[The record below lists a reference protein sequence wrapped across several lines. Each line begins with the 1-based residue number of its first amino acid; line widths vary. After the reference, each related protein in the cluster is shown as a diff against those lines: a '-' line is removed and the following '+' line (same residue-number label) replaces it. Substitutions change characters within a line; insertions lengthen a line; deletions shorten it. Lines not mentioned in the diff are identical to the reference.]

1 MVRKTTLVAGAG
13 KPACKAVLIT
23 GVPGTGKTTLAAAI
37 SKKSGAFLLEINEL
51 AELLGLY
58 SHTDESDGAKVVRL
72 PELARELSA
81 AIKAEKKSVISEG
94 HLGCEMKLPVQKVIV
109 LRCDP
114 KELRQRLASRNY
126 PAAKLSQ
133 NALSE
138 ALDYCTV
145 QSEKQYGAKKVWEI
159 DTTGKTLAQVQK
171 TAEAIISGKTKKHA
185 RVSFPDAL
193 MREAITGERIRAALR

>member
-1 MVRKTTLVAGAG
+1 MVRKAI
-13 KPACKAVLIT
+13 LIT
-23 GVPGTGKTTLAAAI
+23 GVPGTGKTTLAR
-37 SKKSGAFLLEINEL
+37 SLSQKTGAFLLEINEL

-72 PELARELSA
+72 PELARELA
-81 AIKAEKKSVISEG
+81 EAIKAEKKSVVSEG
-94 HLGCEMKLPVQKVIV
+94 HLGCEMKLPVQKVLV

-114 KELRQRLASRNY
+114 RELRQRLASRSY
-126 PAAKLSQ
+126 PPAKLAQ

-145 QSEKQYGAKKVWEI
+145 QSEKHYGAAKVWEL
-159 DTTGKTLAQVQK
+159 DTSGKTPAQVQAQ
-171 TAEAIISGKTKKHA
+171 AEAIISGKEKRHA

-193 MREAITGERIRAALR
+193 MREAITGEKIRAALR

>member
-1 MVRKTTLVAGAG
+1 MARTAT
-13 KPACKAVLIT
+13 LIT
-23 GVPGTGKTTLAAAI
+23 GVPGTGKTTLAHSI
-37 SKKSGAFLLEINEL
+37 CKKSGASLLEINEL

-58 SHTDESDGAKVVRL
+58 SHTDESDGAKVVKL
-72 PELARELSA
+72 PALSRELAE
-81 AIKAEKKSVISEG
+81 AIKSEKKSIVAEG
-94 HLGCEMKLPVQKVIV
+94 HLGCEMKLPVQKVLV

-114 KELRQRLASRNY
+114 KELRQRLSPRSY
-126 PAAKLSQ
+126 SPSKLSQ

-145 QSEKQYGAKKVWEI
+145 QSEKNFGARKVWEI

-171 TAEAIISGKTKKHA
+171 EAEAIISGKTKKHA

-193 MREAITGERIRAALR
+193 MREAITGEKIRKALSG

>member
-1 MVRKTTLVAGAG
+1 MARKAI
-13 KPACKAVLIT
+13 LIT
-23 GVPGTGKTTLAAAI
+23 GVPGTGKTTLAAAL

-58 SHTDESDGAKVVRL
+58 THTDLQDSAKVVRL
-72 PELARELSA
+72 PELARELTA
-81 AIKAEKKSVISEG
+81 AIKAEKRDVIVEG

-114 KELRQRLASRNY
+114 RELRERLAPRNY
-126 PAAKLSQ
+126 SAGKLSQ

-145 QSEKQYGAKKVWEI
+145 QSEKNYGAKKVWEI
-159 DTTGKTLAQVQK
+159 DTTGKTHSQVQK
-171 TAEAIISGKTKKHA
+171 TAEAIISGKKKLHVH
-185 RVSFPDAL
+185 VSFPDAL
-193 MREAITGERIRAALR
+193 EREAIAGETIRKALSG

>member
-1 MVRKTTLVAGAG
+1 MVRKAT
-13 KPACKAVLIT
+13 LIT
-23 GVPGTGKTTLAAAI
+23 GVPGTGKTTLAASL

-72 PELARELSA
+72 PELARELCA
-81 AIKAEKKSVISEG
+81 AIKAEKKSVVAEG
-94 HLGCEMKLPVQKVIV
+94 HLGCEMKLPIQKVLV

-114 KELRQRLASRNY
+114 RELRQRLACRNY
-126 PAAKLSQ
+126 SSTKLGQ

-145 QSEKQYGAKKVWEI
+145 QSEKNYGARKVWEI
-159 DTTGKTLAQVQK
+159 DTTGKSPSQVQK
-171 TAEAIISGKTKKHA
+171 EAEAIISGKTKKHA

-193 MREAITGERIRAALR
+193 MREAITGEKIRAALRS